1 MLSFRLFGGYIGF
14 DAFGFTG
21 SITARAARRQNSQP
35 LVHTPNAALPGK
47 CPSFRHW
54 FDENP
59 ESVYLLSRYMKGV
72 ITMRT
77 RVQKWGNSLA
87 LRIPKPFATEIGLQR
102 NSPVEMSLVDGRLV
116 IAPVVEPA
124 FTLEGLLAQV
134 SEDNLHGEI
143 ETGPAVGKE
152 AW

>member
-1 MLSFRLFGGYIGF
+1 M
-14 DAFGFTG
+14 
-21 SITARAARRQNSQP
+21 RA
-35 LVHTPNAALPGK
+35 
-47 CPSFRHW
+47 
-54 FDENP
+54 
-59 ESVYLLSRYMKGV
+59 
-72 ITMRT
+72 

-102 NSPVEMSLVDGRLV
+102 NSPVEVSLVDGRLV
-116 IAPVVEPA
+116 IVPVVEPA